1 MKLMSRVR
9 VKNSMGIHT
18 RPATAIIKLLHHC
31 RSNVSFTHKKA
42 TVNAKSILS
51 IMMLGLQK
59 NSSVTITV
67 DGEDAEEIMN
77 RLLKAFES
85 KFGEN

>member
-1 MKLMSRVR
+1 MKIISRVR
-9 VKNSMGIHT
+9 VTNSMGIHT
-18 RPATAIIKLLHHC
+18 RPATAIIKLLHQC
-31 RSNVSFTHKKA
+31 RSSVHFTHKTS

-51 IMMLGLQK
+51 IMMLGLQR
-59 NSSVTITV
+59 NARVVITV

>member
-1 MKLMSRVR
+1 MKIVSRVR
-9 VKNSMGIHT
+9 VSNSMGIHT
-18 RPATAIIKLLHHC
+18 RPATAIIKLLHTS
-31 RSNVSFTHKKA
+31 RSHVTFTHKKA

-59 NSSVTITV
+59 NSYITITV
-67 DGEDAEEIMN
+67 DGDDAEEIMK
-77 RLLKAFES
+77 RLLNAFET